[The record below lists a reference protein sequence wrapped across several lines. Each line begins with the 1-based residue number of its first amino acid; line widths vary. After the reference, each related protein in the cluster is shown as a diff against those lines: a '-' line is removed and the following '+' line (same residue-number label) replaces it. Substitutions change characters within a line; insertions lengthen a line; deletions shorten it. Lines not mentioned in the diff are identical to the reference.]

1 MRMRFCL
8 SRMKNSA
15 KISEFVD
22 KYQMLAPGDRLAAGI
37 SGGADSVCLFFVLLE
52 LQKKIPFTF
61 EVLHVHHGL
70 RPEADEDAAFVKRL
84 CEKYRI
90 PCEVRYYKIRSEA
103 FQRGVSEEE
112 AGRIA
117 RYEAFEELMK
127 EHHLNKLVTAHHMDD
142 QAETVLF
149 RLFRGSGLTGLCGIR
164 PVQENRIRP
173 LLCLTKEEIKDML
186 REEHISWQEDATNAQ
201 DLYARN
207 KIRNHILPYAEE
219 KICQG
224 SARHT
229 AQAAEK
235 LLEAEEFI
243 GRIVK
248 EKLSYV
254 TAYNE
259 SPFQRILYI
268 PKLIEQDRY
277 IAGQILLITIG
288 EITNARK
295 DITSVHI
302 RDILKLAEKSGNGQ
316 LSLPYGLE
324 VQKRYDELIFT
335 VPEEDAPEDLKSLE
349 IISQKKIPQKL
360 EIAVRIPGEVSVPD
374 LGTLT
379 CSVIMAS
386 GNEEIP
392 EKAYTK
398 WLDYD
403 KIDESLVL
411 RSRRSGDYITIK
423 GPDGYPVRKSI
434 KEYMIGEKI
443 PAEDRDEIFLLAS
456 GSHVVWIPGYRISE
470 KAKVTDNTKQIL
482 QVRLQMRSK
491 EKDSTEPGGKRG
503 KQEVSY

>member
-1 MRMRFCL
+1 M
-8 SRMKNSA
+8 
-15 KISEFVD
+15 
-22 KYQMLAPGDRLAAGI
+22 AGI

-70 RPEADEDAAFVKRL
+70 RAEADEDAAFVQNL
-84 CEKYRI
+84 CRQHDI

-112 AGRIA
+112 AGRMA
-117 RYEAFEELMK
+117 RYEAFESLMQ

-173 LLCLTKEEIKDML
+173 LLCLTKDEIRETL
-186 REEHISWQEDATNAQ
+186 REEKITWREDATNQ
-201 DLYARN
+201 EDLYARN
-207 KIRNHILPYAEE
+207 KIRNHILPYAEKE
-219 KICQG
+219 ICQG

-229 AQAAEK
+229 AEAAEK
-235 LLEAEEFI
+235 LLEAEDFI
-243 GRIVK
+243 RRQVEVAK
-248 EKLSYV
+248 PYV
-254 TAYNE
+254 TALDENDYE
-259 SPFQRILYI
+259 RILYI
-268 PKLIEQDRY
+268 PKLLEQDPY
-277 IAGQILLITIG
+277 IQQQILLLTIS
-288 EITNARK
+288 EITSARK
-295 DITSVHI
+295 DITAVHI
-302 RDILKLAEKSGNGQ
+302 RDIRKLAEKTGNGQ

-324 VQKRYDELIFT
+324 VRRSYDELIFT
-335 VPEEDAPEDLKSLE
+335 APEEEEAEDLQGLE

-360 EIAVRIPGEVSVPD
+360 EIPVRVPGGVTVPGMGSVI
-374 LGTLT
+374 

-386 GNEEIP
+386 GGEQIP

-423 GPDGYPVRKSI
+423 GPDGFPVRKSI
-434 KEYMIGEKI
+434 KEYMINEKI
-443 PAEDRDEIFLLAS
+443 PASDRDEIFLLAS

-470 KAKVTDNTKQIL
+470 KAKVTDNTRQIL
-482 QVRLQMRSK
+482 QVILQMKK
-491 EKDSTEPGGKRG
+491 EKDSPESGGKRG
-503 KQEVSY
+503 K